1 MVCKTRALETFALMT
16 CDDVLAVL
24 SALVVGWSAAKD
36 ASIEI
41 ETGEKSLNAVL
52 AYASVVGCGI
62 RHIGYDVFQLAGQPC
77 VKLDA

>member
-1 MVCKTRALETFALMT
+1 MA

-24 SALVVGWSAAKD
+24 SALVVGWSAGKD
-36 ASIEI
+36 ACIEI

-52 AYASVVGCGI
+52 AYATVVGSGI
-62 RHIGYDVFQLAGQPC
+62 RHVGNDVFQLAGQPC